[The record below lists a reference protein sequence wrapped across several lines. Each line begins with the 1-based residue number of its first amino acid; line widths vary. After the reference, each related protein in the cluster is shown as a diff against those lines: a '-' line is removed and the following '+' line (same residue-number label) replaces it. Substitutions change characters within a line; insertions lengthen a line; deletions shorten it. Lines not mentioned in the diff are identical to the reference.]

1 MSRRSRYFRSVSVV
15 VAASA
20 AALVFS
26 GTATAEPAPMPVPN
40 PAAELGKAVLGAS
53 PLQLQMAA
61 AAQSP
66 QATDAV
72 LRLLGSAGAVPA
84 ALELGLSAPQ
94 SFMYPAP
101 TLGCGV
107 GSTPATVTLALAQAG
122 PNFPIPPWIER
133 GQMRFQ
139 ALPGHVDVPK
149 TSDLSVAWFNLATF
163 KGGIVKL
170 DDNIGGIPTLSKT
183 VPTGQGTVLAAMFG
197 GVTYAGGANCFALPT
212 VGSFTA

>member
-1 MSRRSRYFRSVSVV
+1 
-15 VAASA
+15 
-20 AALVFS
+20 
-26 GTATAEPAPMPVPN
+26 MPVPK
-40 PAAELGKAVLGAS
+40 PAAELGETVLGLS
-53 PLQLQMAA
+53 PFELQKAA

-66 QATDAV
+66 QTTDAV
-72 LRLLGSAGAVPA
+72 LRLLGAAPA
-84 ALELGLSAPQ
+84 ALELGFTTPQ

-107 GSTPATVTLALAQAG
+107 GTAPATVTLALAQSG

-133 GQMRFQ
+133 GQLRFQ

-149 TSDLSVAWFNLATF
+149 SSDLSVAWFNLATF

-170 DDNIGGIPTLSKT
+170 DDNINGIPTLSKT
-183 VPTGQGTVLAAMFG
+183 VPTGSGTVLAAMFG
-197 GVTYAGGANCFALPT
+197 GVSYAGGANCFALPT